1 MRTMLSRARLVS
13 VVLVLAAACSG
24 RPTPAPASPGAPL
37 PVGAVSDAGAAVR
50 TSACAVVL
58 CGPETRCEETHGV
71 ASCVPIMRPRRAFCG
86 GIGAIRCPDGGRC
99 VDDADDECDPARG
112 GRDCGGV
119 CQPAGAAR

>member
-1 MRTMLSRARLVS
+1 MRAMLSRARLAS
-13 VVLVLAAACSG
+13 VVFVLAAACSG
-24 RPTPAPASPGAPL
+24 RPTPAPTSPP
-37 PVGAVSDAGAAVR
+37 PVGAVTDAGAAAR
-50 TSACAVVL
+50 TSACAAVP

-99 VDDADDECDPARG
+99 VDDPDDECDPSHG

-119 CQPAGAAR
+119 CQPAGAAP

>member
-1 MRTMLSRARLVS
+1 MSCSARVVS

-24 RPTPAPASPGAPL
+24 RPAPAPTSPP
-37 PVGAVSDAGAAVR
+37 PVRAGTDAGAAVR
-50 TSACAVVL
+50 ASACAAVL
-58 CGPETRCEETHGV
+58 CGPETRCEETRGV

-99 VDDADDECDPARG
+99 VDDPDDECDPARG

-119 CQPAGAAR
+119 CQPAGAAP